1 MISYNAPRS
10 RPATILLLL
19 ALCASAGWGAA
30 AAERFFVYNLTTST
44 EFTGVFL
51 APAGTENWGANQAL
65 NDKDKSLE
73 TSERLP
79 LSGISRGVF
88 DIKLQD
94 RKGHICVK
102 HDVDLTRDTSFDIRD
117 SDLVDCR

>member
-1 MISYNAPRS
+1 MTSSRCS
-10 RPATILLLL
+10 RPRATTILLLL
-19 ALCASAGWGAA
+19 GLCASAGASA

-51 APAGTENWGANQAL
+51 APAGTEKWGANQAL

-79 LSGISRGVF
+79 LTGISRGKF
-88 DIKLQD
+88 DVKLQD
-94 RKGHICVK
+94 RKGHVCVK
-102 HDVDLTRDTSFDIRD
+102 RGVDLTQDTSFDIRD
-117 SDLVDCR
+117 TDLADCR

>member
-1 MISYNAPRS
+1 MTSS
-10 RPATILLLL
+10 RCSRLTSTTILLLL
-19 ALCASAGWGAA
+19 TLCAAVQVGT

-51 APAGTENWGANQAL
+51 APAGTEKWGPNQAL

-79 LSGISRGVF
+79 LIGISHGMF
-88 DIKLQD
+88 DVKLQD
-94 RKGHICVK
+94 RKGHVCVK
-102 HDVDLTRDTSFDIRD
+102 HGVDLARDTSFDIRD
-117 SDLVDCR
+117 ADLADCR

>member
-1 MISYNAPRS
+1 M
-10 RPATILLLL
+10 TILLRLLPLL
-19 ALCASAGWGAA
+19 ALCVSAGSGA

-73 TSERLP
+73 TSERLA
-79 LSGISRGVF
+79 LTGISHGSF
-88 DIKLQD
+88 DVKLRD
-94 RKGHICVK
+94 RKGHTCVK
-102 HDVDLTRDTSFDIRD
+102 RGVDLARDTTFDIRD
-117 SDLVDCR
+117 EDLADCR